1 VGAHFPVNKSHGR
14 EYYLEKLT
22 RKTTM
27 VGRRQLNI
35 KKKNKN
41 STRQI
46 MMLIRTSNTKQFIGE
61 KATETHWARLII
73 SALLDASNEQM
84 LCITPMQRM

>member
-1 VGAHFPVNKSHGR
+1 
-14 EYYLEKLT
+14 
-22 RKTTM
+22 
-27 VGRRQLNI
+27 
-35 KKKNKN
+35 
-41 STRQI
+41 